1 MAAREERVITF
12 RITFSVQ
19 PGEYTFSLGC
29 SAQPDEGQPDVSPLE
44 DQHEGLG
51 PLTVYPPPA
60 GEPYFYGIARLPME
74 VSY

>member
-1 MAAREERVITF
+1 VTF

-29 SAQPDEGQPDVSPLE
+29 SARPEAGLPDVGELE

-51 PLTVYPPPA
+51 PLTVYPPAP

-74 VSY
+74 VSYE

>member
-1 MAAREERVITF
+1 VVTF
-12 RITFSVQ
+12 HITFSVQ

-29 SAQPDEGQPDVSPLE
+29 SAQPDKHAPDVGELE

-51 PLTVYPPPA
+51 PITVYPAAP

-74 VSY
+74 VSFE